1 MKVLKL
7 LAVTA
12 AISASGFAMADS
24 NVVKSG
30 YAFEANQLIPTGV
43 RAEIGTTGAGAA
55 LLWTANP
62 YVGLAL
68 GWNGGDISW
77 TDDVSVNGTKYDLDM
92 DNNLAYLNA
101 EIRPWGASQN
111 RWAQG
116 LYVAAGVGYVDNKYD
131 LKKRIGNGETLKID
145 GNNYELAVADREGG
159 VRGKL
164 SYDNEISPYVGIGW
178 APKINKNWGLF
189 GEIGAYWT
197 GNPSVQLT
205 QYNLSPVKGNEVG
218 AQSAV
223 DKEANEIRN
232 DDKFEWLPVGK
243 VGVSFHW

>member
-101 EIRPWGASQN
+101 EIRPWGASEN
-111 RWAQG
+111 RWVQG

-131 LKKRIGNGETLKID
+131 LKKRVNNANDTIKID
-145 GNNYELAVADREGG
+145 GQNFYAPGG
-159 VRGKL
+159 KGSVEGKL
-164 SYDNEISPYVGIGW
+164 SYDNEISPYVGLGW
-178 APKINKNWGLF
+178 APKITKNWGVF

-197 GNPSVQLT
+197 GNPDVNLT
-205 QYNLSPVKGNEVG
+205 SKGLVEVG
-218 AQSAV
+218 GTDIGQNAA
-223 DKEANEIRN
+223 DREAAKISNR
-232 DDKFEWLPVGK
+232 DKFEWLPVGK
-243 VGVSFHW
+243 VGISFNW

>member
-12 AISASGFAMADS
+12 AITASGFAMADS

-30 YAFEANQLIPTGV
+30 YAFEANQLIPSGI

-77 TDDVSVNGTKYDLDM
+77 TDDVSINGTKYDLDM

-101 EIRPWGASQN
+101 EIRPWGASEN

-131 LKKRIGNGETLKID
+131 LKKRVNNANDTLKID
-145 GNNYELAVADREGG
+145 GQNFYAPGG
-159 VRGKL
+159 KGSVEGKL
-164 SYDNEISPYVGIGW
+164 SYDNEISPYVGLGW
-178 APKINKNWGLF
+178 APKINKNWGVF

-197 GNPSVQLT
+197 GNPDVNLT
-205 QYNLSPVKGNEVG
+205 SKGLVEVG
-218 AQSAV
+218 GTDIGQDAA
-223 DKEANEIRN
+223 DREAAKISNR
-232 DDKFEWLPVGK
+232 DKFEWLPVGK
-243 VGVSFHW
+243 VGISFNW

>member
-7 LAVTA
+7 LAVA
-12 AISASGFAMADS
+12 SAITASGFAMADS

-43 RAEIGTTGAGAA
+43 RAEIGTTGYGAA

-77 TDDVSVNGTKYDLDM
+77 SDDVKVNGSKYDLDM

-101 EIRPWGASQN
+101 EIRPWGASDN

-116 LYVAAGVGYVDNKYD
+116 LYMAAGVGYVDNKYD
-131 LKKRIGNGETLKID
+131 VDRRVKAGEGFSVNHTDFVAGPNGARI
-145 GNNYELAVADREGG
+145 A
-159 VRGKL
+159 GKMH
-164 SYDNEISPYVGIGW
+164 YDNEIAPYVGFGW
-178 APKINKNWGLF
+178 APKITKNWGVF
-189 GEIGAYWT
+189 GEIGAYYT
-197 GNPSVQLT
+197 GNPSADISLV
-205 QYNLSPVKGNEVG
+205 SGG
-218 AQSAV
+218 AAPNVERGTLEENIALEES
-223 DKEANEIRN
+223 KFRN
-232 DDKFEWLPVGK
+232 DDKHEWLPVGK
-243 VGVSFHW
+243 VGLSFHW